1 MKFPAIGFGTNFC
14 TIREPASI
22 RASDPNVLHAFP
34 LLGALSDK
42 QMSAAITSMHDEP
55 AHDWTVEEL
64 GQRAGMSR
72 SIFALKFKQKVGVS
86 PMEYLTRW
94 RMLLAGDR
102 IANTSDSISE
112 IAQSLGYES
121 ASAFAKAFK
130 KIMGCSPRQY
140 SRGQSSTSPALS

>member
-1 MKFPAIGFGTNFC
+1 
-14 TIREPASI
+14 
-22 RASDPNVLHAFP
+22 
-34 LLGALSDK
+34 
-42 QMSAAITSMHDEP
+42 
-55 AHDWTVEEL
+55 
-64 GQRAGMSR
+64 MSR
-72 SIFALKFKQKVGVS
+72 SIFALRFKETVGVP

-140 SRGQSSTSPALS
+140 SRSQNSLSAAYGESEAVRPIRSNL

>member
-1 MKFPAIGFGTNFC
+1 
-14 TIREPASI
+14 
-22 RASDPNVLHAFP
+22 
-34 LLGALSDK
+34 
-42 QMSAAITSMHDEP
+42 MSAAITSIHDEP

-72 SIFALKFKQKVGVS
+72 SIFALRFKETVGVW

-102 IANTSDSISE
+102 MANTSDSISE

-121 ASAFAKAFK
+121 TSAFTKAFK
-130 KIMGCSPRQY
+130 KIMSSSPRQY
-140 SRGQSSTSPALS
+140 GHGQNSLSRA

>member
-1 MKFPAIGFGTNFC
+1 MN
-14 TIREPASI
+14 
-22 RASDPNVLHAFP
+22 
-34 LLGALSDK
+34 
-42 QMSAAITSMHDEP
+42 AAITSMHDEP
-55 AHDWTVEEL
+55 ARGWTVEQL

-86 PMEYLTRW
+86 PMEYLARW

-121 ASAFAKAFK
+121 SSAFTKAFK
-130 KIMGCSPRQY
+130 KVMGCSPRQY
-140 SRGQSSTSPALS
+140 SPGQS

>member
-1 MKFPAIGFGTNFC
+1 MLVQAL
-14 TIREPASI
+14 R
-22 RASDPNVLHAFP
+22 LHLAEGMRGGVGWFF
-34 LLGALSDK
+34 ALSDK
-42 QMSAAITSMHDEP
+42 QISTAISSIHDEP

-64 GQRAGMSR
+64 GQRAGKSR
-72 SIFALKFKQKVGVS
+72 SIFALRFKETVGAS

-102 IANTSDSISE
+102 VPNTSDSISE
-112 IAQSLGYES
+112 IARSLGYES

-140 SRGQSSTSPALS
+140 RRSQNSFSAAYDEGEAVRPIRSNL